1 MVGSSRKLLRGSPGS
16 TADNVAAITVS
27 EVEDDDIIGGEN
39 SSPLPQKYLR
49 RPSPDEYHSL
59 HLEMMMLAKM
69 WEDATC
75 FPG

>member
-1 MVGSSRKLLRGSPGS
+1 MLRGSPGS

-39 SSPLPQKYLR
+39 SSPLPQKYLQ
-49 RPSPDEYHSL
+49 RPSPEENHSL
-59 HLEMMMLAKM
+59 HLEVEMLAKM